1 MAAANSGSVG
11 RGKAFVPVVRDR
23 VKDTRG
29 IKRVFPVSITAS
41 HPATPCVREVD
52 AKAVHAAQ

>member
-11 RGKAFVPVVRDR
+11 RGKAFVPVVHDR
-23 VKDTRG
+23 VKDTQG
-29 IKRVFPVSITAS
+29 LKLVTPVSITVG
-41 HPATPCVREVD
+41 HPATSCVREVD